1 MLRSDPAHINCSSHP
16 ALLACLDLFRPAA
29 LSELPRMKTNK
40 SCIAAAAQLDKEYE
54 GEALQAKRAE

>member
-1 MLRSDPAHINCSSHP
+1 
-16 ALLACLDLFRPAA
+16 
-29 LSELPRMKTNK
+29 MKTNK